1 MTIKGLIWALKNE
14 VKLCDAQIEFNAS
27 KGHDDQFE
35 KGYKEAL
42 EMVIDN
48 LTGMGEQMDVAFIR
62 ECIEKGDDWC
72 FDKDTLWS
80 LLDAWEEQNNGR

>member
-1 MTIKGLIWALKNE
+1 MTIKGLMWALKNE
-14 VKLCDAQIEFNAS
+14 VKMSEAQISFNERN
-27 KGHDDQFE
+27 GHDDQFE

-48 LTGMGEQMDVAFIR
+48 LREMEEGIPISFIK
-62 ECIEKGDDWC
+62 ECIQNGDDWC

-80 LLDAWEEQNNGR
+80 LLDSWEDNKCD

>member
-14 VKLCDAQIEFNAS
+14 VKMSEEQIKFNES
-27 KGHDDQFE
+27 KGNDDQFE

-48 LTGMGEQMDVAFIR
+48 LKGMGEQMDIAFIR

-80 LLDAWEEQNNGR
+80 LLDAWEENQ